1 MKRRIRGLAI
11 AAIFLAAF
19 LTIGLVARQVGLLD
33 RYFLFF
39 PDREILENP
48 ADYGLEYEDVFFEAS
63 DGVRLNGWFVPGE
76 SDVTLVWFHGNAGNI
91 GNRAHN
97 IALLHERVGV
107 KIFIFDYRGYGRS
120 EGGVTEEGTYLDA
133 EAALAYLRSR
143 GDVNPDRLVLF
154 GRSLGAAVAVE
165 MAARHQFHAVMLET
179 PFTSIA
185 DMAKHLYPVLAAVFP
200 VGAVVKSKYDALSR
214 IKDVRA
220 PILVLHGDAD
230 DIVPLD
236 IGRRLYEAASEPK
249 RFYTIQGAGHN
260 DTYLAGGEPYFD
272 ELRRFIESPSGS
284 IDAE

>member
-1 MKRRIRGLAI
+1 MKRRIKGLAI
-11 AAIFLAAF
+11 AVIFLAAL
-19 LTIGLVARQVGLLD
+19 LTLGLIARQVGLLD

-39 PDREILENP
+39 PDKTIMETP

-63 DGVRLNGWFVPGE
+63 DGVRLHGWFVPGE
-76 SDVTLVWFHGNAGNI
+76 SDVTLLWFHGNAGNI
-91 GNRAHN
+91 GNRARN

-120 EGGVTEEGTYLDA
+120 EGGVTERGTYLDA

-143 GDVNPDRLVLF
+143 EDVNADRFALF

-165 MAARHQFHAVMLET
+165 IAARHQFHAVILET

-185 DMAKHLYPVLAAVFP
+185 DMAKRLYPVLSAIFP

-214 IKDVRA
+214 IKDVHA
-220 PILVLHGDAD
+220 PLLVLHGDAD

-236 IGRRLYEAASEPK
+236 IGRRLYDAANEPK
-249 RFYTIQGAGHN
+249 RFYTIEGAGHN
-260 DTYLAGGEPYFD
+260 DTYLVGGEPYFE
-272 ELRRFIESPSGS
+272 ELRRFIENPAG
-284 IDAE
+284 E